1 MKYKQEVNL
10 SAEYRPS
17 EEAIV
22 RDLARRMVTEMP
34 LEALK
39 TLVNYNKVD
48 PDSKDSQELLRNPDT
63 PQWKVEQIRNLDIH
77 HKILYT
83 TSIEVTT
90 EEELEDLR
98 KLASPVIEYNEEYM
112 ESMQRL
118 FSRNRD
124 DKTL

>member
-17 EEAIV
+17 EEAII

>member
-1 MKYKQEVNL
+1 MKYKQEVKL
-10 SAEYRPS
+10 SSEYRPS
-17 EEAIV
+17 EEAII

-39 TLVNYNKVD
+39 KLMTYDKVD

-63 PQWKVEQIRNLDIH
+63 PQWKVEQIHNLDIH
-77 HKILYT
+77 HQIFYT

-98 KLASPVIEYNEEYM
+98 KLVSPVIEYNEEYI

-118 FSRNRD
+118 FEKD
-124 DKTL
+124 L

>member
-1 MKYKQEVNL
+1 MKYTQQVKL

-17 EEAIV
+17 EEAII
-22 RDLARRMVTEMP
+22 RDMARRMVTEMP

-39 TLVNYNKVD
+39 RLMTYDKVD

-63 PQWKVEQIRNLDIH
+63 PQWKVEQICDLDIMH
-77 HKILYT
+77 QIFYT
-83 TSIEVTT
+83 TQIEVTT
-90 EEELEDLR
+90 EKELEDLR
-98 KLASPVIEYNEEYM
+98 KLVSPVKVYNEEYI
-112 ESMQRL
+112 ESIQRL

>member
-1 MKYKQEVNL
+1 MKYKQEVKL
-10 SAEYRPS
+10 SAEYKPS

-39 TLVNYNKVD
+39 RLMTYDKVD
-48 PDSKDSQELLRNPDT
+48 PYSKDSQELLRNPDT
-63 PQWKVEQIRNLDIH
+63 PQWKVEQIRNLSMHHQIH
-77 HKILYT
+77 YT

-90 EEELEDLR
+90 EEELEYLR
-98 KLASPVIEYNEEYM
+98 KLAPPVIEYNEEYM

-118 FSRNRD
+118 IEKN
-124 DKTL
+124 LE